1 MPLPWPIPVMV
12 VRSYVDEE
20 GGQLLVKRGDNS
32 GMLSFQKLDVYRAAI
47 EFLALALE
55 IIRLLPRGHADL
67 ADQLKRSAHST
78 PQNIAEGAG
87 RMTKADKAKH
97 FEIARGEAM
106 ESACTLD
113 LLKLEELVD
122 AGRYTRGMDLLERI
136 VSMLSKM
143 VI

>member
-1 MPLPWPIPVMV
+1 M
-12 VRSYVDEE
+12 
-20 GGQLLVKRGDNS
+20 KRGDNS
-32 GMLSFQKLDVYRAAI
+32 GMLSFQKLDVYRAARAAI

-55 IIRLLPRGHADL
+55 IVRLLPRGHADL

-78 PQNIAEGAG
+78 PQNIAQGAG

-97 FEIARGEAM
+97 FAIARGEAM

-122 AGRYTRGMDLLERI
+122 AGRYTRGMDLVERI